1 MLSDVANSK
10 PSFSYMRQR
19 TTLNEYKVVYWLYKT
34 SVGQPYYIF
43 VEDVQAS
50 ISLRSPQY
58 VSRVMPKVERY
69 MPREFRHRFNVY
81 IQRSQE
87 FYRWLIQTKVLYIYT
102 ETIYMS
108 IQIYCSRIVVME
120 NTSSSL
126 SNLLNSA
133 IRNGEP
139 QNQISQQISQQQH
152 HNV

>member
-58 VSRVMPKVERY
+58 VSRMMPKVERY

-87 FYRWLIQTKVLYIYT
+87 FYRQLIQAKVYKYI
-102 ETIYMS
+102 IYMS
-108 IQIYCSRIVVME
+108 IQIRQIYCSPIVVME
-120 NTSSSL
+120 NTSSSF
-126 SNLLNSA
+126 SNMLNSA
-133 IRNGEP
+133 IKLPKTTTRLINK
-139 QNQISQQISQQQH
+139 H
-152 HNV
+152 F